1 VRPCCSF
8 EAHLGNLHHRNL
20 RDIVDAGMEGGS
32 RRNRVRRHAGR
43 MRRLRRAEQ
52 AYTQGIGKVRRTNV
66 LGAVPE
72 LADELVPLPADGH
85 AHPPRDRSDATSGV
99 ILIVRSPPR
108 SGLA

>member
-1 VRPCCSF
+1 VLLVRSAPREPASSQP
-8 EAHLGNLHHRNL
+8 ARHR
-20 RDIVDAGMEGGS
+20 RWREWKAVQGEIASGATPDGCVACYE
-32 RRNRVRRHAGR
+32 R
-43 MRRLRRAEQ
+43 EQ
-52 AYTQGIGKVRRTNV
+52 AYTQGIGKVRKTNV